1 MDGGSAA
8 LPVPTPVIEPVAFGP
23 RSAPLRGLWIAPADP
38 VAATVLH
45 GATGVPMRFYQPFAA
60 WLAAEH
66 RRAVLIYDYRDFG
79 ASARGH
85 VRDARA
91 TMIDWG
97 LRDQAAALGEL
108 ARRAGPLPMQV
119 IGHSLGGLMLG
130 LHPGMERVTR
140 TVTVGAGLAHV
151 SDHPWPFRAIARAF
165 WHGVPPVAEALGYL
179 PGRLT
184 GFGPDLP
191 IGVWRDWRRWCLRPG
206 NWLSDVGERLPAPE
220 AGRVRGA
227 MRLVAVADD
236 VHVPPAAVWRL
247 MALYPEAVKRQA
259 VLRPGDHGLRRIGH
273 IGPFARAS
281 AAVWPALVP

>member
-1 MDGGSAA
+1 MDGGSDAR
-8 LPVPTPVIEPVAFGP
+8 LSGSPVIEPVSFGS
-23 RSAPLRGLWIAPADP
+23 RSAPLSGLWIAPAAP
-38 VAATVLH
+38 GAVTVLH
-45 GATGVPMRFYQPFAA
+45 GATGVPMRFYLPFAS

-66 RRAVLIYDYRDFG
+66 RQAVLIYDYRDFG
-79 ASARGH
+79 ASARGP

-97 LRDQAAALGEL
+97 LRDQGAALAEL
-108 ARRAGPLPMQV
+108 ARRAGPLPMHV

-130 LHPGMERVTR
+130 LHHGMERVSR
-140 TVTVGAGLAHV
+140 TVTVGSGLVHV
-151 SDHPWPFRAIARAF
+151 SDHPWPFRAVARLF
-165 WHGVPPVAEALGYL
+165 WHGTLPVAEAMGYL

-184 GFGPDLP
+184 GFGPALP
-191 IGVWRDWRRWCLRPG
+191 IGVWRDWRRWCLRRG

-236 VHVPPAAVWRL
+236 AHVPPPAVWRL
-247 MALYPEAVKRQA
+247 MALYPAAVKRQL
-259 VLRPGDHGLRRIGH
+259 VLHPGEHGLKRIGH
-273 IGPFARAS
+273 IGPFAQAN